1 MSIKVE
7 VFEDFHVRGAS
18 APEWNQRY
26 VQLSAGAMR
35 STLTEATSG
44 DVHVFRKW
52 MSGQV
57 VQQGCLPPGR
67 ICFALLN
74 GGTGRPPRVQRREL
88 HEDDLF
94 VLRSGEEF
102 TIQRPGGM
110 ELLAVTLPVEDFL
123 RAVEDGPWNEPVRR
137 LLARQVLRVPTAPLQ
152 RLRAQLLDLL
162 AAPRN
167 DRATADG
174 DGPMMANVLLA
185 SLCRLLDDASGAH
198 EALSSASSGRIVAE
212 SGEAPPDIEALC
224 RRLHTSRRRLQDS
237 FRQVADTTAGHY
249 LRGVRLNLVHRRLL
263 ATSAHEL
270 SVSQAAA
277 DQGFGHLS
285 HFTERYKAL
294 FGELPS
300 QTKRQRVEAA
310 S

>member
-67 ICFALLN
+67 ICFALLT

-123 RAVEDGPWNEPVRR
+123 RAGP
-137 LLARQVLRVPTAPLQ
+137 
-152 RLRAQLLDLL
+152 
-162 AAPRN
+162 
-167 DRATADG
+167 G
-174 DGPMMANVLLA
+174 GP
-185 SLCRLLDDASGAH
+185 
-198 EALSSASSGRIVAE
+198 
-212 SGEAPPDIEALC
+212 P
-224 RRLHTSRRRLQDS
+224 
-237 FRQVADTTAGHY
+237 
-249 LRGVRLNLVHRRLL
+249 
-263 ATSAHEL
+263 
-270 SVSQAAA
+270 
-277 DQGFGHLS
+277 
-285 HFTERYKAL
+285 
-294 FGELPS
+294 
-300 QTKRQRVEAA
+300 
-310 S
+310 